1 MPPSRAV
8 SRKSRMKAA
17 NMMSW
22 DEDGFGASTRASLEW
37 GWRARATAS
46 GAGLVQAHTVRANMA
61 RTGLATLF
69 QLKPI
74 ANPRNPR
81 LSSVP
86 GQAELWRKSPVDMEK
101 PGHLFPR
108 LF

>member
-1 MPPSRAV
+1 MPASWAV

-17 NMMSW
+17 NLMSW
-22 DEDGFGASTRASLEW
+22 DEVGFGASAWACLEW
-37 GWRARATAS
+37 GWRAWATAS
-46 GAGLVQAHTVRANMA
+46 GAGLVQAQTVRTNMA

-81 LSSVP
+81 LSSMP
-86 GQAELWRKSPVDMEK
+86 GQADLWRKSPVDMEK